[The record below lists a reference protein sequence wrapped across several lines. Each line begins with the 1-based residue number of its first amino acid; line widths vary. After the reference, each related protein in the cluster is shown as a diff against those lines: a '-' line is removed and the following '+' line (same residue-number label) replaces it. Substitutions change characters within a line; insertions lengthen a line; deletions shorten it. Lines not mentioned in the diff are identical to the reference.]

1 MIYSSK
7 TDVVPFINGLVQ
19 SLQPYATVNDISLSF
34 IDCSI
39 SCIIRF
45 HPFLL
50 SQSFIQ
56 LICKLI
62 NLLPPKSSI
71 FVRLNI
77 GQKNQILRL
86 EVENTG
92 LNLIHIPELTSN
104 SAYAIQ
110 STPLANGTLYFI
122 EFDSTLEN
130 ASDDNLFNQNLHPND
145 PPHFYKEIQKWFTR
159 SFKRAEGLIASL
171 DKNRSPEAAFMQKIN
186 TLIKVNIENENFGTD
201 DICKAMFLSRTQL
214 FRKMKCQVNQA
225 PANYIRSIRLQ
236 KAREMLETTDFTISE
251 VAYKS
256 GFQSVHNFNKVFKRM
271 YGIPPSTYRCN
282 SSSATNR

>member
-1 MIYSSK
+1 MIYSSR
-7 TDVVPFINGLVQ
+7 TDVVLFINGLVQ
-19 SLQPYATVNDISLSF
+19 SLQPYAKVNDINLSF
-34 IDCSI
+34 IEGRI
-39 SCIIRF
+39 SCVIRF
-45 HPFLL
+45 QPFLL

-71 FVRLNI
+71 FVRLNLD
-77 GQKNQILRL
+77 QKNQIVRL

-92 LNLIHIPELTSN
+92 LNLIHIPEVTAN
-104 SAYAIQ
+104 SPYAIH
-110 STPLANGTLYFI
+110 SLPLADGTLYFM
-122 EFDSTLEN
+122 EFDSTLVN
-130 ASDDNLFNQNLHPND
+130 TSDDNLLDQKLHTND

-159 SFKRAEGLIASL
+159 SFKRAEGLITSL
-171 DKNRSPEAAFMQKIN
+171 DKNPPQEAVFMQKIN

-214 FRKMKCQVNQA
+214 FRKMKSLVNHA

-236 KAREMLETTDFTISE
+236 KAREMLETTNFTISE

-256 GFQSVHNFNKVFKRM
+256 GFQSINNFNKVFKRM
-271 YGIPPSTYRCN
+271 YGIPPSIYRCKN
-282 SSSATNR
+282 SSATNR